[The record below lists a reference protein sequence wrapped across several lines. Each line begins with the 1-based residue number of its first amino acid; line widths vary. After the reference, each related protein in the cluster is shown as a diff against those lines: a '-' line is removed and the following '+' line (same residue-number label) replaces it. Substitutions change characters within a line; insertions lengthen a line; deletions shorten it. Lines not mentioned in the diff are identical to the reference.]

1 MQLHWSFNLTGWVV
15 AVSLH
20 LLSTVQQPVF
30 FQQLHSGRE
39 MEWIWLAVELTRL
52 QQSLGTGRQLNLTI
66 IYASTNHLSWLK
78 VYTDAF
84 QSAQWM
90 DLFKIAT

>member
-1 MQLHWSFNLTGWVV
+1 MQLFWSFNLTGWVV

-20 LLSTVQQPVF
+20 SLSIVQQLAF
-30 FQQLHSGRE
+30 FQRLHSGRE
-39 MEWIWLAVELTRL
+39 MEQIWLAVELTRL
-52 QQSLGTGRQLNLTI
+52 QQSLGTGRQLNSTI
-66 IYASTNHLSWLK
+66 FYASTYRLSWLK

-90 DLFKIAT
+90 DLFQITT